1 MAHNAG
7 VIPLP
12 QRVYFFLNTR
22 GDNVIKRWLAKA
34 RVPIAQIAT
43 FQAKLDT
50 LEQGGREA
58 SPGLIVGPLAK
69 DIFKMRIKG
78 NRGWV
83 QLRRMVCY
91 GPFSPDREVTLLVGA
106 IEKDGKYDPQN
117 AVAADS
123 TSVRILPVVCR
134 QSVPG
139 AAAH

>member
-1 MAHNAG
+1 
-7 VIPLP
+7 
-12 QRVYFFLNTR
+12 VYFFLNPR

-50 LEQGGREA
+50 LEQGGPEA

-83 QLRRMVCY
+83 QLRPMVCY

-117 AVAADS
+117 AVARAQDNIG
-123 TSVRILPVVCR
+123 VLRANPHRRRRERIT
-134 QSVPG
+134 
-139 AAAH
+139 